1 MTKRILSIL
10 LSLIMMVGVFSV
22 AAFADPTSYDLYVN
36 GELITS
42 EKLTV
47 KCGEGTATYNP
58 AEKTLTLN
66 NAEITKSNLAADN
79 YGIRAKSSDDLNI
92 KLIGNNKINLPE
104 NGGIMVNDDVY
115 IYGDGKLTIEA
126 HGEGISAFGNVGIYE
141 KAELDIMSYD
151 GIAIASEKNV
161 YIDNSKVKAVG
172 FNAGIDAVVLEI
184 ENSEAV
190 LEATENERNAAF
202 ISNENGVTSYIK
214 LVNSKVKANSYY
226 PALFTPGNIIF
237 DGGEA
242 ECISTDNSPIW
253 ANGNI
258 VFGGGAK
265 VNLEG
270 KYPSGCKGDF
280 YMSAAEVIAKNTN
293 QENIPAIDY
302 EREITVFEDYHF
314 TYAMA
319 EDSEGTKMDLLERDE
334 TKFLNL
340 YKKVHFKTEPIMLV
354 YEIPFAKEVKLGGN
368 TAPGKE
374 VFELEI
380 FNIGN
385 GNAEA
390 YKDVTVTAK
399 VETNGAKKYMGK
411 IVFSGPKYQFRELVS
426 EGFYVREK
434 NGGKS
439 GWKYS
444 DQIYQIQ
451 MERSENGS
459 DFENYIIHPVKVKVV
474 QNEIVYE
481 IMNEPVKEMNFVN
494 IYTENRNSTTIHIE
508 NPNRKPDE
516 KNPNTGAPAVGIV
529 PSAVLAAVL
538 GAHK

>member
-66 NAEITKSNLAADN
+66 NAEITESNLAADN

-104 NGGIMVNDDVY
+104 NGGIMVNDSVY
-115 IYGDGKLTIEA
+115 IYGDGKLTMEVLWA
-126 HGEGISAFGNVGIYE
+126 GISAFGNVDIAE
-141 KAELDIMSYD
+141 KAELDIKAN
-151 GIAIASEKNV
+151 GGVAIASKRV

-172 FNAGIDAVVLEI
+172 LDAGIDAATLDI
-184 ENSEAV
+184 KNSEAV

-202 ISNENGVTSYIK
+202 MRNENGITSYINI
-214 LVNSKVKANSYY
+214 VNSKVKAKSYY
-226 PALFTPGNIIF
+226 PALFTPGSIIF

-270 KYPSGCKGDF
+270 KYPAGCLDGF
-280 YMSAAEVIAKNTN
+280 YMGAAEVIAKNTS

-319 EDSEGTKMDLLERDE
+319 EDSEGAKIDLLERDE

-390 YKDVTVTAK
+390 YKDVTVMAE
-399 VETNGAKKYMGK
+399 VETNGAKKHMGK

-444 DQIYQIQ
+444 DQVYQIQ

-459 DFENYIIHPVKVKVV
+459 DLENYIIHPVKVMAV

-538 GAHK
+538 GVHK

>member
-66 NAEITKSNLAADN
+66 NAEITESNLAADN

-104 NGGIMVNDDVY
+104 KGGIMVNDDVY
-115 IYGDGKLTIEA
+115 IYGDGKLTMEVLWA
-126 HGEGISAFGNVGIYE
+126 GISAFGNVDIAE
-141 KAELDIMSYD
+141 KAELDIKAN
-151 GIAIASEKNV
+151 GGVAIASKRV

-172 FNAGIDAVVLEI
+172 LDAGIDAATLDI
-184 ENSEAV
+184 KNSEAV
-190 LEATENERNAAF
+190 LEATEKERNAAF
-202 ISNENGVTSYIK
+202 ISNENGIKSYIK

-226 PALFTPGNIIF
+226 PALFTPGSIIF

-242 ECISTDNSPIW
+242 ECVSTADSSIW
-253 ANGNI
+253 ATGNI
-258 VFGGGAK
+258 VFRGGAK

-270 KYPSGCKGDF
+270 KYPAGCLDGF
-280 YMSAAEVIAKNTN
+280 YMGAAEVIAKNTS

-319 EDSEGTKMDLLERDE
+319 EDSEGAKIDLLERNE

-354 YEIPFAKEVKLGGN
+354 YEIPFTKEVKLGGN

-385 GNAEA
+385 GNTEA
-390 YKDVTVTAK
+390 YKDVTVTAR
-399 VETNGAKKYMGK
+399 VETNGAKKHMGK

-444 DQIYQIQ
+444 DQVYQIQ

-459 DFENYIIHPVKVKVV
+459 DLENYIIHPVKVMVV

-538 GAHK
+538 EAHK

>member
-58 AEKTLTLN
+58 EEKTLTLN
-66 NAEITKSNLAADN
+66 NAEITESNLAADN
-79 YGIRAKSSDDLNI
+79 YGIRAKGSDDLNI

-115 IYGDGKLTIEA
+115 IYGDGKLTMEVLWA
-126 HGEGISAFGNVGIYE
+126 GISAFGNVDIAE
-141 KAELDIMSYD
+141 KAELNIKAN
-151 GIAIASEKNV
+151 GGVAIASKRV

-172 FNAGIDAVVLEI
+172 LDAGIDAATLDI
-184 ENSEAV
+184 KNSEAV
-190 LEATENERNAAF
+190 LEATENERNALF
-202 ISNENGVTSYIK
+202 MRNENGVTSYIK
-214 LVNSKVKANSYY
+214 LVNSKVKAKSYY
-226 PALFTPGNIIF
+226 PALFTPGSIIF

-242 ECISTDNSPIW
+242 ECISTDDSPIW

-270 KYPSGCKGDF
+270 KYPAGCKGDF
-280 YMSAAEVIAKNTN
+280 YMSAAEVIAKNTS

-302 EREITVFEDYHF
+302 EREITVLEDYHF

-319 EDSEGTKMDLLERDE
+319 EDSEGAKIDLLERDE

-390 YKDVTVTAK
+390 YKDVTVMAE
-399 VETNGAKKYMGK
+399 VETNGAKRHMGK

-444 DQIYQIQ
+444 DQVYQIQ

-459 DFENYIIHPVKVKVV
+459 DLENYIIHPVKVMIV